1 MNQAD
6 RLEAAAER
14 MEQTIL
20 EFKKASY
27 FLYDALNA
35 SVPGMKESIQAMTEL
50 ERISLAE
57 TLVKFVSDCKHP

>member
-6 RLEAAAER
+6 KLEAAAER
-14 MEQTIL
+14 MEQAIL
-20 EFKKASY
+20 EYKEASC
-27 FLYDALNA
+27 FLYDALKVA
-35 SVPGMKESIQAMTEL
+35 VPKMKESIQAMTEL